1 MFESTVELIAQ
12 AASNSL
18 VIFCFC
24 NLIIVMILMGSKPVS
39 NFGQESE
46 IPQSKVTK
54 THTKV
59 REDVLAMPSL
69 DGNKKPSLDE
79 DKMSTDDG
87 RVDADT
93 AHWEN
98 FDCNGGKKYQ
108 KITVKKNEN
117 YCSAAISRLPTHVLD
132 GSLDFSK
139 YSHGC
144 QYLDFN
150 RVQITFAQ
158 RKRRMR

>member
-46 IPQSKVTK
+46 IPQSMVTK

-59 REDVLAMPSL
+59 KEDILAMPSL
-69 DGNKKPSLDE
+69 DGNK
-79 DKMSTDDG
+79 MSTDDG
-87 RVDADT
+87 RVSDITLEEPTGDDDEE
-93 AHWEN
+93 EN
-98 FDCNGGKKYQ
+98 GND
-108 KITVKKNEN
+108 NEEDEDEDELRRRVEEF
-117 YCSAAISRLPTHVLD
+117 ISKVN
-132 GSLDFSK
+132 
-139 YSHGC
+139 HGWRAESSRHHA
-144 QYLDFN
+144 YL
-150 RVQITFAQ
+150 A
-158 RKRRMR
+158 

>member
-18 VIFCFC
+18 CDLLFLQSDHCHYSHG
-24 NLIIVMILMGSKPVS
+24 LKTVS

-46 IPQSKVTK
+46 IPQSMVTK

-59 REDVLAMPSL
+59 KEDILAMPSL

-87 RVDADT
+87 RVSDITLEEPTGDDDEE
-93 AHWEN
+93 EN
-98 FDCNGGKKYQ
+98 G
-108 KITVKKNEN
+108 NEN
-117 YCSAAISRLPTHVLD
+117 EER
-132 GSLDFSK
+132 
-139 YSHGC
+139 
-144 QYLDFN
+144 
-150 RVQITFAQ
+150 
-158 RKRRMR
+158 